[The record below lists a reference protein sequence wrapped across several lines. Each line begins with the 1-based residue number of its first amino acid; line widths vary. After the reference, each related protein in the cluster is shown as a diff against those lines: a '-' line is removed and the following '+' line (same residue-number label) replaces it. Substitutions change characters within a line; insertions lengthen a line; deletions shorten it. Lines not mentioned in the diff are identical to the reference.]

1 MAAIAST
8 GFVGQLIRQVPGPLL
23 RALDAWSHR
32 IARRRYEERMRRW
45 QELKLASARQAKLQL
60 PR

>member
-8 GFVGQLIRQVPGPLL
+8 GLVGQLIRHLPGPLL

-45 QELKLASARQAKLQL
+45 NELKLASAAEAKLQV